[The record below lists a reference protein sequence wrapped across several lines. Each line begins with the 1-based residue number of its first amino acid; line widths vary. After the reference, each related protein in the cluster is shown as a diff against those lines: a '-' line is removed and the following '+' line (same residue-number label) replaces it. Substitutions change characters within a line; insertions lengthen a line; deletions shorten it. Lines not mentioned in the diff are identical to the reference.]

1 MGKTKLVLLAAGF
14 LLCFG
19 CSSSKKE
26 IEKDELSLI
35 YPPIE
40 RQVSNEVPHHH
51 PVEEPKVEDYHME
64 LQKLCNKE
72 YMMENFCGFGSHEAD
87 SESVALNVAILS
99 ARMELGTQVAVEV
112 ETEAGV
118 TIFRANAVEK
128 VVGVRSLLKSFEDKR
143 NIMKNPE
150 LCSEKD
156 IVANIGAKAADI
168 EVMNIR
174 KDESFA
180 EYYILASATKSIV
193 GTCSINRNSSENT
206 VMYIFKV
213 GDGASYVRTQKTYT
227 KYNEEK
233 KKYTAYVLVTL
244 PH

>member
-1 MGKTKLVLLAAGF
+1 MSKIKLVLLAAGF

-26 IEKDELSLI
+26 AEKDELSII
-35 YPPIE
+35 YHPVEHQIIE
-40 RQVSNEVPHHH
+40 EVHH
-51 PVEEPKVEDYHME
+51 PVEPQKVEDYHIE

-72 YMMENFCGFGSHEAD
+72 YMLESFCGFGSHEAD
-87 SESVALNVAILS
+87 SENTALHVAVLS

-118 TIFRANAVEK
+118 TTFKANAVEK
-128 VVGVRSLLKSFEDKR
+128 VVGVRSLLKSFEDQR
-143 NIMKNPE
+143 NIMENPE
-150 LCSEKD
+150 LCSVKD
-156 IVANIGAKAADI
+156 IVANIGGKATDI
-168 EVMNIR
+168 EVMNVHR
-174 KDESFA
+174 DEKFV
-180 EYYILASATKSIV
+180 EYYILSGSAKSIV
-193 GTCSINRNSSENT
+193 GTCSINRNGSENT

-213 GDGASYVRTQKTYT
+213 GEGASYVRTRKTYV
-227 KYNEEK
+227 KYDEEK